1 MENKFDQ
8 MASNSQSE
16 HLLKE
21 FRQLK
26 RLKRML
32 EINEGDTL
40 KCKSLNKQI
49 KKREKRLK
57 KGVQ

>member
-1 MENKFDQ
+1 MENKFEQ
-8 MASNSQSE
+8 LASNAQSE
-16 HLLKE
+16 HQLKE

-49 KKREKRLK
+49 KKREKQLK